1 MGYKT
6 LLLTLPLLLLVAC
19 SSSSDSNN
27 STPNELNSSNDKNE
41 INNSNDSNKS
51 NDENVS
57 DNSPKNIAVPSCSS
71 GIVELKSGDKIE
83 KISDDPEIEITHSED
98 GNKSA
103 CLNNGEAEIIRK

>member
-6 LLLTLPLLLLVAC
+6 LLLTLPFLLLVAC
-19 SSSSDSNN
+19 SSSSNSNN
-27 STPNELNSSNDKNE
+27 STPNELNS
-41 INNSNDSNKS
+41 S

-71 GIVELKSGDKIE
+71 GIIELKSGDNIE
-83 KISDDPEIEITHSED
+83 RFSDDPEIEIRHFED

-103 CLNNGEAEIIRK
+103 CLNHGEAEIIRK